1 MSVGFIYAF
10 CLSKLIYTGVFGC
23 IVVSH
28 GMSND
33 MRGAVHSI
41 GSGGSCFV
49 LPTFLQALRRRM
61 PFDRDRSSIH

>member
-10 CLSKLIYTGVFGC
+10 CLSKLIYTVVFGC

-33 MRGAVHSI
+33 MRG
-41 GSGGSCFV
+41 GGAFYWIRR
-49 LPTFLQALRRRM
+49 FLFRAADLSASASPAHAL
-61 PFDRDRSSIH
+61 